1 MTEKNK
7 FMHDFKNQIT
17 LIFEAIKLV
26 EENIESDPQFAKEL
40 CQKILEREEKTEELY
55 LKLKNFI

>member
-1 MTEKNK
+1 MSEKTK

-17 LIFEAIKLV
+17 LIFEAIKLI

-55 LKLKNFI
+55 LKLKNFV